1 MTDGV
6 TAHVTKIISE
16 FFMSVLEESFF
27 FLFFGGGG
35 DEPYAEMRKKL
46 SIDNK
51 RNGNIIAWS
60 SLPI

>member
-27 FLFFGGGG
+27 FLFFLGGG
-35 DEPYAEMRKKL
+35 DEPYAEERKKL

-51 RNGNIIAWS
+51 RNGNIIA
-60 SLPI
+60 

>member
-27 FLFFGGGG
+27 FLFFFGGG
-35 DEPYAEMRKKL
+35 DEPYAEERKKL

-51 RNGNIIAWS
+51 RNGNIIA
-60 SLPI
+60 